1 MASLV
6 HMKVGDSRPWIF
18 SFNSD
23 GDSDFTDVASAK
35 LYMRLESGGA
45 NKIDGGDLVI
55 GTKTTAAA
63 AATYSPITADMDTAG
78 RYRAYVLVTFTT
90 GTKTARF
97 PSNGYDTVVIEE
109 SYE

>member
-1 MASLV
+1 MASSV
-6 HMKVGDSRPWIF
+6 TYKVGDSKPWVF
-18 SFNSD
+18 SLNSD

-78 RYRAYVLVTFTT
+78 RYRAYVLVIFTT
-90 GTKTARF
+90 GSKTARF

-109 SYE
+109 SYD